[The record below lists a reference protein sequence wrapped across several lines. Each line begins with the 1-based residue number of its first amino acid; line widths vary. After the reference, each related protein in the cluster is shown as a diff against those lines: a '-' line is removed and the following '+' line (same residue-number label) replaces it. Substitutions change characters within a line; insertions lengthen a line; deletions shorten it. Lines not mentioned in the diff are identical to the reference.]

1 MPNADIKALR
11 EAIQEHWS
19 GEPSDKAKPYMG
31 TFFEMTRIGA
41 RISAKVEGNHGT
53 YTVSVQKDEQ
63 GLSSACSCYIG
74 KYGNCH
80 HCAALALTFLNNSSA
95 FREIETVAL
104 ENISDLDGLQR
115 YLGETTLD
123 SLLKE
128 LRSKGIT
135 QKSLAECMGINTRRL
150 SSVRTSE
157 LRNRYYGELGAIKL
171 ACLWM
176 LEHLDKDGTKH

>member
-19 GEPSDKAKPYMG
+19 GVPSDKAKPYMG

-53 YTVSVQKDEQ
+53 YTVSVQKDEK

-74 KYGNCH
+74 KNGNCH

-95 FREIETVAL
+95 FREIETMAL
-104 ENISDLDGLQR
+104 ED
-115 YLGETTLD
+115 
-123 SLLKE
+123 
-128 LRSKGIT
+128 
-135 QKSLAECMGINTRRL
+135 INVL
-150 SSVRTSE
+150 
-157 LRNRYYGELGAIKL
+157 
-171 ACLWM
+171 
-176 LEHLDKDGTKH
+176 